1 MCFTARR
8 DLAVRALRKLNL
20 FFCKKSSINELI
32 KSMFLPRPVRLR
44 ARDDVVD
51 ALVEVREELGE
62 GPRGHLP
69 GLGLDIDAEV
79 LRGALPLR
87 LAFHLACSA
96 LLSRKGNEI

>member
-1 MCFTARR
+1 
-8 DLAVRALRKLNL
+8 
-20 FFCKKSSINELI
+20 
-32 KSMFLPRPVRLR
+32 MFLPRPVRLR

-96 LLSRKGNEI
+96 SLSRKGNEIQIFVCTNRQMSSSRARRTVLFKTCFIDTH